1 MKGATDRVPADF
13 IVGLQM
19 SSTDMTTWLGI
30 SVVAQ
35 AMTAG
40 WHAPITWE

>member
-19 SSTDMTTWLGI
+19 SSRDMTTWLG
-30 SVVAQ
+30 VAQ